1 MAITQDEATAILH
14 GLVAL
19 DNRLREAAHAGAPKG
34 AEPPKPGAGLHAL
47 LETLAKQVTGLTP
60 IGFPIADEPE
70 PADEPEATVEAREAA
85 DGAGEAHEA
94 DPRSEG
100 TL

>member
-34 AEPPKPGAGLHAL
+34 AEPPKPGAGLHSL

-70 PADEPEATVEAREAA
+70 AAVEAREAT
-85 DGAGEAHEA
+85 GEAGEAHEA
-94 DPRSEG
+94 DPSSEG
-100 TL
+100 TT